1 MKQFGRIERID
12 MVNKETSKKVFVHFQ
27 HWFKTPEITNMRQQ
41 LDSGERVKVV
51 YHEPWYWLLA
61 NSKVP
66 KPEFNKTSYIKT
78 SKKKTS
84 SNVNWNKKVSTS
96 HKKHNKTMKLKD
108 VKEMSGSSYFQ
119 VLQEEEEHQEQET
132 PSVSKQETTEDET
145 YKQLEEMREM
155 VKLLK
160 KKFNNL
166 PDNICKKILGYL
178 TLTPEEDK
186 PRQEEK
192 TKKYEELSESVK
204 DKALTLQKPKLER
217 SVFPV
222 CDTNMNWADE
232 CEKMQDSP
240 KVQVTKKSYKDCLI

>member
-51 YHEPWYWLLA
+51 YDEPWYWLLA

-66 KPEFNKTSYIKT
+66 KPEFNKTEHIKT

-108 VKEMSGSSYFQ
+108 AEEMSGSSYFQ
-119 VLQEEEEHQEQET
+119 VLQEEDLQE
-132 PSVSKQETTEDET
+132 QETTEDET
-145 YKQLEEMREM
+145 KKQLEEMREM
-155 VKLLK
+155 VKLL
-160 KKFNNL
+160 
-166 PDNICKKILGYL
+166 
-178 TLTPEEDK
+178 
-186 PRQEEK
+186 

-204 DKALTLQKPKLER
+204 DKVPSLQKPELSR
-217 SVFPV
+217 CVIPV

-240 KVQVTKKSYKDCLI
+240 KVQVTKKTYKDCLI